1 MSLGH
6 SEMTVQNLWNAMH
19 RKPEQSKSG
28 NGPQARD
35 TTEFVSTAED
45 V

>member
-6 SEMTVQNLWNAMH
+6 SEMTVQNSWNAKQ
-19 RKPEQSKSG
+19 RTPEHSKRG

-35 TTEFVSTAED
+35 TTEFVSTTED